1 MTSTGTRPRKT
12 APRPHL
18 PKRVAGPPPE
28 GWWPHFA
35 WTLDKTTGF
44 FFVAVLLVAS
54 GGMLVGSDPGLD
66 LLRAVAL
73 RTMDGAGH
81 RSGGPYAWLLASAL
95 LLGINAWYWCR
106 AVVEYQ
112 FGDAANWERD
122 LYLTWAPRVFGLL
135 PFVFLYFGL
144 RKIGSGDLR
153 VWLTLG
159 AGVGFLAFLMLRRP
173 VLRRLRKTGAALVAK
188 GRHRSGRAIHAT
200 LIGGRYAI
208 LGGSLALAALG
219 LILAIFA
226 PVAPAQAM
234 GPAAVVL
241 LALGTIIPVMVVLI
255 QLGHE
260 ARVATV
266 PCLFA
271 LAFVCSFYSDNH
283 QVRLLGSASAAIP
296 RPDVRSA
303 FDAWRKDLAPR
314 THGVPI
320 IFVVAQGGASRA
332 GYWTGDALSVLEQQT
347 QGDFSRHVFAISSIS
362 GGSLGAAGFLAAIH
376 DQPNLAAEGRLRQR
390 VACFTE
396 QDYLSPALGGLLF
409 PDLIQRFNPLPGV
422 RLPDR
427 ARALEVGWEAGWGKR
442 CGGGWSDVNSGR
454 MGQGFLSLWD
464 RPAGPATAPWLPMLM
479 VGGVTLETGRPLIT
493 SSMML
498 RSGATPFVDAEDF
511 HQVAGRDVRLSTAI
525 LNGARFPYISPG
537 GTLPK
542 GAGHI
547 VDGGYF
553 DATGVEAVRQL
564 ALSMFKPAN
573 KLLEARGEL
582 PTINLRP
589 VYLLLLNGEA
599 SPSSP
604 PAQAAQDLMGPLRGL
619 FHSREAH
626 GALLRRNLQTA
637 TPGAPGRDGEV
648 ITISLCDPVAM
659 DWALSEVATRTLSGD
674 VTLDR
679 PYQKPHLACAN
690 ATAIKRLRDIL
701 ADQP

>member
-1 MTSTGTRPRKT
+1 MTNTGTRPRKV
-12 APRPHL
+12 APHPHL
-18 PKRVAGPPPE
+18 PKRVAGPPPK
-28 GWWPHFA
+28 GWWPQFA

-44 FFVAVLLVAS
+44 LFVAVLLAAS
-54 GGMLVGSDPGLD
+54 GGMLVGTEPGLD

-73 RTMDGAGH
+73 TTMDGAGH

-95 LLGINAWYWCR
+95 LLGLNAWYWCR

-122 LYLTWAPRVFGLL
+122 LYLTWAPRVLGLL

-144 RKIGSGDLR
+144 RLIHSGDVR
-153 VWLTLG
+153 VWGMLG

-173 VLRRLRKTGAALVAK
+173 VVRRLHKTSADLIAK
-188 GRHRSGRAIHAT
+188 GRHRTGRAIHAT

-219 LILAIFA
+219 LILAIFS
-226 PVAPAQAM
+226 PVAPAQSM

-241 LALGTIIPVMVVLI
+241 LALATIIPVMVVLI

-260 ARVATV
+260 ARIATV
-266 PCLFA
+266 PSLFA

-283 QVRLLGSASAAIP
+283 QVRLLSAAVP
-296 RPDVRSA
+296 HRLDVKQT
-303 FDAWRKDLAPR
+303 FDRWRTDLAPR
-314 THGVPI
+314 QYGVPI
-320 IFVVAQGGASRA
+320 IFVVSQGGASRA

-347 QGDFSRHVFAISSIS
+347 GGDFSRHVFAISSIS

-376 DQPNLAAEGRLRQR
+376 DQPGLAAAGRLRAR

-427 ARALEVGWEAGWGKR
+427 ARALEVGWEAGWGKT
-442 CGGGWSDVNSGR
+442 CDGAGAGVNSGR
-454 MGQGFLSLWD
+454 MGQGFLGLWD
-464 RPAGPATAPWLPMLM
+464 RPSGPWLPMLM
-479 VGGVTLETGRPLIT
+479 VGGVTLETGHPLIT
-493 SSMML
+493 SSMAL
-498 RSGATPFVDAEDF
+498 SSAATPFVDADDF
-511 HQVAGRDVRLSTAI
+511 HDVAGRDVRLSTAI

-542 GAGHI
+542 DRGHI

-553 DATGVEAVRQL
+553 DATGVEAVREL
-564 ALSMFKPAN
+564 ALSMFKPGNQLTA
-573 KLLEARGEL
+573 ARDGRPE
-582 PTINLRP
+582 IALRP

-599 SPSSP
+599 SPASN
-604 PAQAAQDLMGPLRGL
+604 PAKAAQDLMGPLRGL

-626 GALLRRNLQTA
+626 GALLRRNLLTA
-637 TPGAPGRDGEV
+637 TPGVPGRDGEV
-648 ITISLCDPVAM
+648 ITISLCDAVPM
-659 DWALSEVATRTLSGD
+659 DWALSEVATQTLRRD

-679 PYQKPHLACAN
+679 AATKDQLPCHN
-690 ATAIKRLRDIL
+690 ASAINRLKDIL
-701 ADQP
+701 ADKP

>member
-1 MTSTGTRPRKT
+1 MTSTGTRPRKA

-18 PKRVAGPPPE
+18 PKRVAGPPPK
-28 GWWPHFA
+28 GWWPHVA
-35 WTLDKTTGF
+35 WTLDKTAGF
-44 FFVAVLLVAS
+44 AFVAVLLAAS
-54 GGMLVGSDPGLD
+54 GGMLIGTEPGLD

-73 RTMDGAGH
+73 HTMNGAGH

-95 LLGINAWYWCR
+95 MLGLNAWYWCR

-112 FGDAANWERD
+112 FGDAANWERN
-122 LYLTWAPRVFGLL
+122 LYLIWAPRVLGLA
-135 PFVFLYFGL
+135 PFVFLYVGL
-144 RKIGSGDLR
+144 RHIGSGDLR
-153 VWLTLG
+153 VWGMLG

-173 VLRRLRKTGAALVAK
+173 LVRRLHKTSAALIAK
-188 GRHRSGRAIHAT
+188 GRHRTGRAIHAT
-200 LIGGRYAI
+200 LVGGRYAV
-208 LGGSLALAALG
+208 LSGSLALGALG
-219 LILAIFA
+219 MILAIFA

-241 LALGTIIPVMVVLI
+241 LALATIIPVMVVLI

-260 ARVATV
+260 ARIATV

-271 LAFVCSFYSDNH
+271 LAFLCSFYSDNH
-283 QVRLLGSASAAIP
+283 QVRLLGQPSASLPP
-296 RPDVRSA
+296 RPDVRTA

-314 THGVPI
+314 NNGVPI

-347 QGDFSRHVFAISSIS
+347 GSDFSRHVFAISSIS
-362 GGSLGAAGFLAAIH
+362 GGSLGAAGFLAAIR
-376 DQPNLAAEGRLRQR
+376 DQPGLAAAGRLRER

-427 ARALEVGWEAGWGKR
+427 ARALEVGWEAGWGKT
-442 CGGGWSDVNSGR
+442 CNGGWTEVNSGR

-464 RPAGPATAPWLPMLM
+464 RPSGPWLPMLM

-493 SSMML
+493 SSMAL

-537 GTLPK
+537 GTLPE
-542 GAGHI
+542 GGGHV

-553 DATGVEAVRQL
+553 DATGVEAVREL
-564 ALSMFKPAN
+564 ALSMFKPDNQLTA
-573 KLLEARGEL
+573 ARDGL
-582 PTINLRP
+582 PPIAVRP

-599 SPSSP
+599 SPSSR
-604 PAQAAQDLMGPLRGL
+604 PAKAAQDLMGPLRGI

-637 TPGAPGRDGEV
+637 TPGVPGHDGEV

-659 DWALSEVATRTLSGD
+659 DWALSEVATRMLSRD

-679 PYQKPHLACAN
+679 PATKTLRACQN
-690 ATAIKRLRDIL
+690 ASAINRLKAIL

>member
-1 MTSTGTRPRKT
+1 MTSTGTRSRK
-12 APRPHL
+12 PPPHSHL
-18 PKRVAGPPPE
+18 PKRVAGPPPK

-44 FFVAVLLVAS
+44 LFVAVLLVAS
-54 GGMLVGSDPGLD
+54 GGLLIGSEPGLD

-73 RTMDGAGH
+73 HTMNGAGH
-81 RSGGPYAWLLASAL
+81 RSGGPYAWLMASAL
-95 LLGINAWYWCR
+95 LLGLNAWYWCR

-122 LYLTWAPRVFGLL
+122 LYLTWAPRVLGLL
-135 PFVFLYFGL
+135 PFVFLFFGL
-144 RKIGSGDLR
+144 RHIGSGGLR
-153 VWLTLG
+153 VWGMLG
-159 AGVGFLAFLMLRRP
+159 AGVGFLAFVMLRRP
-173 VLRRLRKTGAALVAK
+173 VVQRLRKTSAELVAK

-200 LIGGRYAI
+200 LIGGRYAV
-208 LGGSLALAALG
+208 LGGSLALGALG
-219 LILAIFA
+219 LILAIFD

-234 GPAAVVL
+234 GPAAVAL
-241 LALGTIIPVMVVLI
+241 LALATAIPVMVVLI
-255 QLGHE
+255 QFGHE
-260 ARVATV
+260 RRIATV
-266 PCLFA
+266 PLLFA
-271 LAFVCSFYSDNH
+271 LAFICSFYSDNH
-283 QVRLLGSASAAIP
+283 AVRLLPAPAPP
-296 RPDVRSA
+296 RPDVRAA
-303 FDAWRKDLAPR
+303 FDAWRTNLAPR
-314 THGVPI
+314 NNGVPI

-332 GYWTGDALSVLEQQT
+332 GYWTGDALSVLEQDT
-347 QGDFSRHVFAISSIS
+347 GGDFSRHVFAISSIS
-362 GGSLGAAGFLAAIH
+362 GGSLGAAGFLAAIR
-376 DQPNLAAEGRLRQR
+376 DQPGLAAAGRLRER

-427 ARALEVGWEAGWGKR
+427 ARALEVGWEAGWGKT
-442 CGGGWSDVNSGR
+442 CDGAADGVNSGR

-464 RPAGPATAPWLPMLM
+464 RPSGPWLPMLM

-493 SSMML
+493 SSL
-498 RSGATPFVDAEDF
+498 AFRSGATPFVDAEDF
-511 HQVAGRDVRLSTAI
+511 HQVAGQDVRLSTAI

-553 DATGVEAVRQL
+553 DATGVEAVREL
-564 ALSMFKPAN
+564 ALSMFRPDNQLTAARNGLPAI
-573 KLLEARGEL
+573 AV
-582 PTINLRP
+582 RP

-599 SPSSP
+599 SPDSK
-604 PAQAAQDLMGPLRGL
+604 PAKGGQDLFGPLRGL

-626 GALLRRNLQTA
+626 GALLRRNLLTA
-637 TPGAPGRDGEV
+637 APGVSGRDGEV

-659 DWALSEVATRTLSGD
+659 DWALSEVATQTLRRD
-674 VTLDR
+674 VALDR
-679 PYQKPHLACAN
+679 PNANPALACHN
-690 ATAIKRLRDIL
+690 ATAIRRLKAIL